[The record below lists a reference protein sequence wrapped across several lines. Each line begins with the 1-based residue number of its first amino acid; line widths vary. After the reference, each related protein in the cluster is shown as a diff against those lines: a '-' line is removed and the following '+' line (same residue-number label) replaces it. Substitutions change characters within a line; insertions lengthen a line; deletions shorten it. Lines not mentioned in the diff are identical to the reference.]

1 VFRRGRRQLPP
12 EPSRLFTDHLTDWPL
27 LAASEQ
33 ERLVEM
39 VTELLWSRRWEG
51 ARGFDLTDEMCTVI
65 AAQVALVCLGFEE
78 EGLAAVH
85 ELKTIIVHPRTIT
98 LRGPHHDGGGLV
110 SDGPRRLSGEAHDGT
125 GPLLLA
131 WDSVRRETRS
141 RVGRRNV
148 VIHEVAHKLD
158 MLDGVID
165 GTPPL
170 EQDGQMTSW
179 VEVSTA
185 EYEAVRNRSDHLPR
199 PLIDDYAGTNTAEF
213 FAVVSEVFFTRPV
226 DMAAAHP
233 DLYHC
238 YRDFYRQDPAAS
250 RRSQP

>member
-1 VFRRGRRQLPP
+1 M
-12 EPSRLFTDHLTDWPL
+12 
-27 LAASEQ
+27 
-33 ERLVEM
+33 EM

-170 EQDGQMTSW
+170 DPSRLTRWAQ
-179 VEVSTA
+179 VCTA
-185 EYEAVRNRSDHLPR
+185 EIEALRAPPSDDTARAVLR
-199 PLIDDYAGTNTAEF
+199 PYAATNPAEF
-213 FAVVSEVFFTRPV
+213 FAVATETFFTVPV
-226 DMAAAHP
+226 AVRARHSE
-233 DLYHC
+233 LYAVLA
-238 YRDFYRQDPAAS
+238 DFYGQDPAA
-250 RRSQP
+250 RR